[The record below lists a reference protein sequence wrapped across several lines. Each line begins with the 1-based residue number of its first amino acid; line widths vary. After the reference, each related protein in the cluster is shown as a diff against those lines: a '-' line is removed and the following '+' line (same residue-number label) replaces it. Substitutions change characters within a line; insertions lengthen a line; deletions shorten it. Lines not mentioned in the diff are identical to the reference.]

1 MECYLRQSFV
11 YFWLQEA
18 QGREGSSKEYK
29 LMTSVSI
36 PVYNKKDYNRREK
49 GRIVSEAIALL
60 LPLHLLL
67 LLCLQFVLIFSFRH

>member
-36 PVYNKKDYNRREK
+36 PVYNKKDYHLKE
-49 GRIVSEAIALL
+49 GRTVSEANPLL

-67 LLCLQFVLIFSFRH
+67 PLCLQSALIFSFRH